1 MNVKPNLDRSNREN
15 IIYLVIMLIGGAALL
30 YYNALAGIG
39 FIAVSGIVF
48 YLNLKNNESK
58 KIEWMRYVEN
68 LSLNMDKIAKKA
80 IRYLPIP
87 MCVIE
92 FK

>member
-15 IIYLVIMLIGGAALL
+15 IIYVVIMLIGGAALL

-48 YLNLKNNESK
+48 YLN
-58 KIEWMRYVEN
+58 
-68 LSLNMDKIAKKA
+68 
-80 IRYLPIP
+80 
-87 MCVIE
+87 
-92 FK
+92 